1 MLKKSLPWPE
11 QELLLEKR
19 SAPRRL
25 AERQLTVRAG
35 ETICPA
41 RCLDVSPGGMRFECD
56 SEHSIEVGG
65 LLEVVSL
72 EPDLSFKG
80 RVAWTAIGPEG
91 RQHVGLERQQAI
103 LFSLERR
110 RYVRVSAPDLTA
122 SCGLQSLKVLD
133 VSLRGLRVETPL
145 PLPASDEP
153 IGVDLHLP
161 EQTLTFWAVVL
172 ESRGSIARLV
182 IPDLD
187 PVAHQLLGRY
197 LAAALRSCGRN

>member
-1 MLKKSLPWPE
+1 MLNKSLPWPE

-19 SAPRRL
+19 SAPRRP
-25 AERQLTVRAG
+25 AERQLTIRAG
-35 ETICPA
+35 ERIYSA
-41 RCLDVSPGGMRFECD
+41 RCLDVSPGGLRYECV
-56 SEHSIEVGG
+56 SENPVEVGE

-72 EPDLSFKG
+72 EPDLSFEG
-80 RVAWTAIGPEG
+80 QVAWTAPGPEG
-91 RQHVGLERQQAI
+91 RQHVGVERLEAI
-103 LFSLERR
+103 FFSLERR

-122 SCGLQSLKVLD
+122 SCGLQNLKVLD

-161 EQTLTFWAVVL
+161 DQTLTFSAVVL

-182 IPDLD
+182 IPELD
-187 PVAHQLLGRY
+187 PAAHQQLGRY
-197 LAAALRSCGRN
+197 LAAALRSSSRN

>member
-19 SAPRRL
+19 SAPRRP

-35 ETICPA
+35 ETAYPA
-41 RCLDVSPGGMRFECD
+41 RCLDVSPGGLRYECD
-56 SEHSIEVGG
+56 PDHPVEVGS

-72 EPDLSFKG
+72 EPDLSFEG
-80 RVAWTAIGPEG
+80 RVAWTSVGPEG
-91 RQHVGLERQQAI
+91 RQHVGVERQEAI

-133 VSLRGLRVETPL
+133 VSLRGLRVEMPF

-161 EQTLTFWAVVL
+161 EQTLTFSAVVL

-182 IPDLD
+182 IPELD
-187 PVAHQLLGRY
+187 PEAHQLLGRY
-197 LAAALRSCGRN
+197 LAAALCSSSQN

>member
-19 SAPRRL
+19 SAPRRP

-35 ETICPA
+35 ENTYPA
-41 RCLDVSPGGMRFECD
+41 RCLDVSPGGLRYECD
-56 SEHSIEVGG
+56 PEHPVEVGG

-72 EPDLSFKG
+72 EPDLSFQG
-80 RVAWTAIGPEG
+80 RVAWTDVGQDG
-91 RQHVGLERQQAI
+91 RQHVGVERQEAI

-110 RYVRVSAPDLTA
+110 RYVRVSAPNLTA

-161 EQTLTFWAVVL
+161 EQTLTFSAVVL

-182 IPDLD
+182 IPELD
-187 PVAHQLLGRY
+187 PEAHQQLGRY
-197 LAAALRSCGRN
+197 LAAALRSSSQN